1 MTLEKFK
8 VHANYTVNAPNNE
21 SIGEMS
27 FAFEKQKLQ
36 R

>member
-8 VHANYTVNAPNNE
+8 IHTNQNNNAPHNE

-27 FAFEKQKLQ
+27 FAFEK
-36 R
+36 